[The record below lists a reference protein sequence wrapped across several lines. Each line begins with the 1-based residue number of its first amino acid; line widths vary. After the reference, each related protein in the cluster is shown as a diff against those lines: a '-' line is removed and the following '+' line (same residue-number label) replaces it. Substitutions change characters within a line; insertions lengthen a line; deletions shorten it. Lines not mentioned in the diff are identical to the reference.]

1 MNKLFASLYSNY
13 LCYSLSQVCEL
24 HFGSFYHLA
33 EEMTFFLDYFV
44 SWVGKDWGGANLANF
59 PYQVALKGVE
69 KNVSFEDNQAYSI
82 SGFELKLERY
92 FMKHIMSYYFPSLI
106 FVVVSWI
113 SFLIPPEIIPG
124 RMALLITLLLVLV
137 TMFATLTGIQPPSNS
152 PTLLAI
158 WITSCIIF
166 VTAAIFAYAVLL
178 FRQRYKTLEE
188 VKSVTKVKPVKEKI
202 TQKEQNDHELN
213 QTSLF
218 DTNCLVLFRCVFLI
232 FNFIYWPMVIIKYT
246 ALKS

>member
-1 MNKLFASLYSNY
+1 
-13 LCYSLSQVCEL
+13 
-24 HFGSFYHLA
+24 
-33 EEMTFFLDYFV
+33 MTFGLDYFV
-44 SWVGKDWGGANLANF
+44 SWIREDWGGANLANF
-59 PYQVALKGVE
+59 PYKVALKGVE
-69 KNVSFEDNQAYSI
+69 KNVSFDDKQAYSI

-92 FMKHIMSYYFPSLI
+92 FMKHIMTYYFPSLI

-158 WITSCIIF
+158 WMTSCIIF

-178 FRQRYKTLEE
+178 FKQRYKTLGD
-188 VKSVTKVKPVKEKI
+188 VKSVTKVKPFKEKI
-202 TQKEQNDHELN
+202 TQKEQNDH
-213 QTSLF
+213 
-218 DTNCLVLFRCVFLI
+218 
-232 FNFIYWPMVIIKYT
+232 
-246 ALKS
+246 

>member
-1 MNKLFASLYSNY
+1 
-13 LCYSLSQVCEL
+13 
-24 HFGSFYHLA
+24 
-33 EEMTFFLDYFV
+33 MTFGLDYFV
-44 SWVGKDWGGANLANF
+44 SWVREDWGGANLANF
-59 PYQVALKGVE
+59 PYKVALKGVE
-69 KNVSFEDNQAYSI
+69 KNVSFDDKQAYSI

-92 FMKHIMSYYFPSLI
+92 FMKHIMTYYFPSLI

-158 WITSCIIF
+158 WMTSCIIF

-178 FRQRYKTLEE
+178 FKQRYKTLKE
-188 VKSVTKVKPVKEKI
+188 VKSVAKVKPVGEKRNPN
-202 TQKEQNDHELN
+202 EGNDQELN
-213 QTSLF
+213 QTNSF
-218 DTNCLVLFRCVFLI
+218 DTNCLVLFPCVFLI
-232 FNFIYWPMVIIKYT
+232 FNFIYWPMVIIEHL
-246 ALKS
+246 ALKD